1 MLFLSGTYGY
11 YGIGYSR
18 QLPPANAFRFACFK
32 KYGHDMYYDSV
43 SLNNNNDPR
52 FKNAMITWKKKFINP
67 GFNFSTT
74 GNSFESLLAFYTPRK
89 MLQNQ
94 KFSDMD

>member
-1 MLFLSGTYGY
+1 
-11 YGIGYSR
+11 
-18 QLPPANAFRFACFK
+18 
-32 KYGHDMYYDSV
+32 MYYDSV

-52 FKNAMITWKKKFINP
+52 FKNAVITWKKKLINP

-74 GNSFESLLAFYTPRK
+74 GNSFESLLAFCTPRK